1 MSNINGL
8 DLNLLKAL
16 DALIETRSVTRA
28 ADRLGL
34 SQPAVS
40 GMLARL
46 RDVFGDP
53 LFLRTQRGILP
64 TPRAEALAAP
74 VRRMLGEIETLVQP
88 VSFDPATA
96 QATLRIAAT
105 DYAQTAVILP
115 LLWVLRREA
124 PGLRLAIQPVDVR
137 AFPAQLETGLLDLA
151 LVTPE
156 MAAETLHSRRLFDES
171 YICILREGHPA
182 ADMLDL
188 DRFCTLD
195 HAIMSHDGTRFSGTT
210 DHALAS
216 LGRTRRVIA
225 TVPSFLVLIEL
236 VRQSDTVALVPQRLT
251 RNVGGIISRP
261 APLTVTGFTKIA
273 VWHERQQHDPA
284 HIWLRQR
291 LSCRVW

>member
-1 MSNINGL
+1 MTNIAGL

-16 DALIETRSVTRA
+16 DALIDTRSVTRA

-46 RDVFGDP
+46 RDVFNDP

-74 VRRMLGEIETLVQP
+74 VKRMLTEIETLLQP
-88 VSFDPATA
+88 AAFDPATV
-96 QATLRIAAT
+96 QATVRIAAT

-115 LLWVLRREA
+115 LLRILRTQA
-124 PGLRLAIQPVDVR
+124 PGLRIAVQPVDAG
-137 AFPAQLETGLLDLA
+137 AFPTQLESGQLDLA

-156 MAAETLHSRRLFDES
+156 MAPDTLRARRLFDEN

-182 ADMLDL
+182 ADNLDL
-188 DRFCTLD
+188 DQFCTLD
-195 HAIMSHDGTRFSGTT
+195 HAIMSHDGTRFRGAT
-210 DHALAS
+210 DHALERLDRS
-216 LGRTRRVIA
+216 RRVIA

-236 VRQSDTVALVPQRLT
+236 VRQSDTIALVPQRLT
-251 RNVGGIISRP
+251 RNVSGIVTRP
-261 APLTVTGFTKIA
+261 PPLTVAGFTKIA
-273 VWHERQQHDPA
+273 VWHERLQHDPT

-291 LSCRVW
+291 LVGG